1 MTLSIV
7 GYIPKQTLSRETSGD
22 LIVAGCEKHNKES
35 IMTIREMS
43 IDMDKLKADI
53 LASSDKTAIFIG
65 GDSKTFKQGDVRYCA
80 YCVTVVLHID
90 SKHGGKIYKDIKIE
104 RDYGDVTSPRA
115 RLMNEVYKVAAIAS
129 EIVDVIGDRPFE
141 IHLDIN
147 PEKKHK
153 SNAIAKEA
161 CGYVFG
167 MFGIQPKIKP
177 VAWCASAV
185 ADRDAVRTADKA
197 RRS

>member
-1 MTLSIV
+1 
-7 GYIPKQTLSRETSGD
+7 
-22 LIVAGCEKHNKES
+22 
-35 IMTIREMS
+35 MTIREVS
-43 IDMDKLKADI
+43 IDIEKLKKDI
-53 LASSDKTAIFIG
+53 QESSDKTSFYIG
-65 GDSKTFKQGDVRYCA
+65 ADSKTYKQGDVRYCA
-80 YCVTVVLHID
+80 YCVTVVLHLD

-115 RLMNEVYKVAAIAS
+115 RLMNEVYKVTAIAT
-129 EIVDVIGDRPFE
+129 EIIDVIGDRPFE

-177 VAWCASAV
+177 HSWCASAV
-185 ADRDAVRTADKA
+185 ADRDAVKTADKM